1 MVCISCTKVTLL
13 VLLRWKLLILTAH
26 PSWVGKNKPQFVAR
40 FKYRKPYKTWINFLV
55 KSGVSVE
62 DYMYWSG
69 KTSPLDAMIKFGF
82 KGKAVGI
89 MFTNSTDAYQTH

>member
-13 VLLRWKLLILTAH
+13 VLLRWKLLILTATL
-26 PSWVGKNKPQFVAR
+26 VGLVRTNHSLFAR

-82 KGKAVGI
+82 KGKAVV
-89 MFTNSTDAYQTH
+89 